1 MYRPCVGLTAC
12 VLSGVKSLKFGISSS
27 PFTAPIS
34 GRGVRTGLENLYGT
48 TEQQT
53 NTAQNFPG
61 RAARADYTTNCT
73 CPQFVPLSIVPGFA
87 RRLQVPTNA
96 IALVAELPDNRRLCA
111 WVQIKVITDE
121 RDASSRAGCIRR
133 KYTRESSRL

>member
-1 MYRPCVGLTAC
+1 M
-12 VLSGVKSLKFGISSS
+12 
-27 PFTAPIS
+27 
-34 GRGVRTGLENLYGT
+34 ENLYGT

-53 NTAQNFPG
+53 KIAQNFPG

-96 IALVAELPDNRRLCA
+96 IALVAELPYNRRLCA
-111 WVQIKVITDE
+111 WVQIRCRSGANQVQIRCKSGAALGTH
-121 RDASSRAGCIRR
+121 GCV
-133 KYTRESSRL
+133 

>member
-1 MYRPCVGLTAC
+1 M
-12 VLSGVKSLKFGISSS
+12 
-27 PFTAPIS
+27 
-34 GRGVRTGLENLYGT
+34 ENLYGT

-53 NTAQNFPG
+53 NIAQNFPG

-96 IALVAELPDNRRLCA
+96 IALVAELPYNRKIPRRLCA

-121 RDASSRAGCIRR
+121 PTPLRAQGACVV
-133 KYTRESSRL
+133 